1 LCAHSVDGRFHPTPF
16 DFDELRA
23 PSREI
28 PLASVKVA
36 NRAIEK
42 QRPENEPFGKSGTRC
57 GLFDP
62 QIEEPF
68 GVTYSGRL
76 DHNIYPVTQFK
87 CQVNGP
93 REAGRYNLSVALL
106 GTAMMP
112 DRCERGRAY
121 AWACVCV
128 GVGILKCVLRHNLN
142 ACNCVQQHEHGRSGG
157 RAKNLRDGP
166 PWRGLYAAGTRWP
179 APSTADTGSDRVI

>member
-1 LCAHSVDGRFHPTPF
+1 MDGRFHPTPF
-16 DFDELRA
+16 DFEELRA

-28 PLASVKVA
+28 PLTSVKVA
-36 NRAIEK
+36 NRALEK

-62 QIEEPF
+62 GIEEPF
-68 GVTYSGRL
+68 GVTYGTTL
-76 DHNIYPVTQFK
+76 DHNIYPVTEFK

-112 DRCERGRAY
+112 DRDMNMGEAQVHWMNYATDHHGVSFMMQVRAS
-121 AWACVCV
+121 CTLPHR
-128 GVGILKCVLRHNLN
+128 I
-142 ACNCVQQHEHGRSGG
+142 
-157 RAKNLRDGP
+157 
-166 PWRGLYAAGTRWP
+166 WP
-179 APSTADTGSDRVI
+179 RPNHKSPQSWG

>member
-1 LCAHSVDGRFHPTPF
+1 MLAPGSVDGRFHPTPF
-16 DFDELRA
+16 DFEELRA

-36 NRAIEK
+36 NRASEK

-62 QIEEPF
+62 AIEEPF
-68 GVTYSGRL
+68 GVTLSTSR

-93 REAGRYNLSVALL
+93 REAGRYNLS
-106 GTAMMP
+106 G
-112 DRCERGRAY
+112 
-121 AWACVCV
+121 
-128 GVGILKCVLRHNLN
+128 
-142 ACNCVQQHEHGRSGG
+142 
-157 RAKNLRDGP
+157 
-166 PWRGLYAAGTRWP
+166 AAG
-179 APSTADTGSDRVI
+179 DRNDA